1 MIAILNSIRV
11 RLSVS
16 NQICW
21 SCEVCHH
28 KLHPV
33 AIVRFAITVDVIKVF
48 FKGTYK
54 RFN

>member
-33 AIVRFAITVDVIKVF
+33 AFVRFAWDFSPIKTAEVH
-48 FKGTYK
+48 
-54 RFN
+54 